1 MTFIKK
7 FISHG
12 RILCENYFIEMCD
25 NSIPITF
32 VANNQFKEC
41 SFDSN
46 VILEVNN
53 QLFLTFIDQVQ
64 VNK

>member
-1 MTFIKK
+1 LTFIKK

-46 VILEVNN
+46 VILEVNSWW
-53 QLFLTFIDQVQ
+53 
-64 VNK
+64 K